1 MFHRFKILG
10 NGYRWDGNSLILILS
25 RRIQVILDGKANLFI
40 NTLEVQVF
48 TDLLRFNPLSGSVFF
63 VKRFQKRAI
72 EETLSVLKVCLPP
85 NRKCSESAADRVSS
99 PPLNYERLA
108 PPMERITARICS
120 IQLGTY
126 SNYSARGILGYLSGP
141 GILLSEDPIC
151 GVTEYLQDA
160 LILHIAR
167 VHNTR

>member
-1 MFHRFKILG
+1 MYAGLVHL
-10 NGYRWDGNSLILILS
+10 
-25 RRIQVILDGKANLFI
+25 
-40 NTLEVQVF
+40 
-48 TDLLRFNPLSGSVFF
+48 FNPLSGSVFF

-72 EETLSVLKVCLPP
+72 EEPLSVLKVCLPP

-99 PPLNYERLA
+99 PSLNEERLA

-141 GILLSEDPIC
+141 GISAFGRSHLWRD
-151 GVTEYLQDA
+151 
-160 LILHIAR
+160 
-167 VHNTR
+167 